1 MIQVLAQVR
10 TKSGVCS
17 RYNSHV
23 FHHCYIQTIKPN
35 IQQNRAHKI
44 TNQTKPTKNDI
55 VYILIFNKASKKKEI
70 SFEMLK

>member
-23 FHHCYIQTIKPN
+23 FQHCYIQTIKPN

-44 TNQTKPTKNDI
+44 TNQIKSAKNDI
-55 VYILIFNKASKKKEI
+55 VYILIFNKASKKKKLA
-70 SFEMLK
+70 LKC